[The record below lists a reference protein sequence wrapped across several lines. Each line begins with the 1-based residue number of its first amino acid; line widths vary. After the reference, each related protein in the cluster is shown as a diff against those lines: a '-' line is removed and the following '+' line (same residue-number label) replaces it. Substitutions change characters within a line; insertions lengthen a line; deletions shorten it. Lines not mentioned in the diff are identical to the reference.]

1 MDNIKVVMK
10 FFLIAAT
17 IMSFARIKAQDI
29 YDFNSQSNMEDWF
42 VVDDVVMGGRSSG
55 GMQLSQDGHA
65 IFEGSVS
72 LENNGGFSSVR
83 YRLQKMDPGDQSVFK
98 IRLKGDNKNYQFRA
112 KSSLR
117 ERHSYV
123 FEFSTTGQ
131 WEIIEIPFD
140 AMYPSFRGWTLDMPN
155 YPGQDLQECAFLISN
170 KKNESFR
177 LEIDRIWME

>member
-1 MDNIKVVMK
+1 MDKIKGVMK
-10 FFLIAAT
+10 FFLMAVS

-29 YDFNSQSNMEDWF
+29 YDFNSQSTMEDWF

-65 IFEGSVS
+65 IFEGTVS

-83 YRLQKMDPGDQSVFK
+83 YRFQRMDTGDHSVFK
-98 IRLKGDNKNYQFRA
+98 IRLRGDKKKYQFRV

-123 FEFSTTGQ
+123 FEFGTNGQ
-131 WEIIEIPFD
+131 WETIEIPFD
-140 AMYPSFRGWTLDMPN
+140 AMYPSFLGMTLAMSN

-170 KKNESFR
+170 K
-177 LEIDRIWME
+177 